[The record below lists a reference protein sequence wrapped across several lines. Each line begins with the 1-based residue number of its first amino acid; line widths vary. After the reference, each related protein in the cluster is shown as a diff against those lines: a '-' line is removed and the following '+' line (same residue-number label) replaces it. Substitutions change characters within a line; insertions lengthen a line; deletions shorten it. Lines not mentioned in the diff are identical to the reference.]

1 MRPLILL
8 LSIFLSGCGV
18 LATTAVATTVVVVT
32 AADLAVDGAI
42 LVGKSVYKTGEVVV
56 DAVKGEGNDA
66 GGVRRREEN
75 RVQFEK

>member
-18 LATTAVATTVVVVT
+18 LATTAAVTTAVVVT

-42 LVGKSVYKTGEVVV
+42 LLIRLGEV
-56 DAVKGEGNDA
+56 
-66 GGVRRREEN
+66 
-75 RVQFEK
+75 